1 MELKPAGNLPPY
13 VALWGL
19 GFFARCLASP
29 RGTTDF
35 TIYTSATC
43 RCTQAQPLW
52 GVNILT
58 CRGIYSS
65 QGHVCK
71 HPPKAAR
78 AVALMCLPLGHN
90 GPSPQHAFGAH
101 LQPSSGYVCVERQE
115 GR

>member
-1 MELKPAGNLPPY
+1 MELKRTAGNLPPY

-19 GFFARCLASP
+19 EFFARCLASP

-58 CRGIYSS
+58 CSGDL
-65 QGHVCK
+65 QLTGACVQT
-71 HPPKAAR
+71 
-78 AVALMCLPLGHN
+78 
-90 GPSPQHAFGAH
+90 SPQSCKG
-101 LQPSSGYVCVERQE
+101 SGPNVLAP
-115 GR
+115 GT